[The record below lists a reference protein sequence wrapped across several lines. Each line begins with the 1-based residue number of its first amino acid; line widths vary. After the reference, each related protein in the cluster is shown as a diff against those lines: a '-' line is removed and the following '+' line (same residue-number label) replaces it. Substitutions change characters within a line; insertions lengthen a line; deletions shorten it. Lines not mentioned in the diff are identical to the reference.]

1 MMQICLT
8 PVKLNLT
15 MMMMMIV
22 KLKYSNSQTSMLKSH
37 LWDYSYAYIIVKRTI
52 SATTQAG
59 DNKNKDRKIT
69 FQNCVPFTD
78 FISGISN
85 TQIKVKICLRY

>member
-1 MMQICLT
+1 MM
-8 PVKLNLT
+8 

-37 LWDYSYAYIIVKRTI
+37 LWDYSYACTIVKQTI
-52 SATTQAG
+52 SVTTQAG
-59 DNKNKDRKIT
+59 DNKNNKDRKIT